1 MQLKRGAE
9 VFFTCATKIPG
20 YFTIHKAIHTSSPLW
35 NQKEP
40 MDQRNLMLVR
50 DPN

>member
-9 VFFTCATKIPG
+9 VFFTRETKIPG
-20 YFTIHKAIHTSSPLW
+20 YFSTHKAIHTSSPLW
-35 NQKEP
+35 SQKEP